1 MEYRSP
7 FISAAND
14 RIDIVATLRDLPA
27 LHFLPAF
34 EAAGRL
40 GSFKAA
46 ADELHL
52 TPSAISQ
59 QIKALEDS
67 LGTRLFERQGRRVQL
82 TREGEHYLHDV
93 RQALVDLASASRG
106 LRRRSEGRVL
116 RISTIDFVAYEFLI
130 PRLSDF
136 RRRFPK
142 VELRIETGHSLV
154 DFDRSDVDAAIRM
167 GGGPW
172 PGLSSRPLGAIW
184 AAGVCDRAHARRI
197 TSMERVARE
206 PLIELRGQEYRGWHA
221 LVKTLGERGRDA
233 QIITLDSYFETLRAA
248 EQGMGVAFGLF
259 PLTSEWV
266 LSGRLC
272 VPSELRTPLPG
283 GTCWVHRPN
292 DANQTLFDEL
302 YVWLRE
308 HYMSLPALPEGRIAH
323 GA

>member
-1 MEYRSP
+1 M
-7 FISAAND
+7 AM
-14 RIDIVATLRDLPA
+14 LRDLPT

-67 LGTRLFERQGRRVQL
+67 LGTALFAREGRRVQL
-82 TREGEHYLHDV
+82 TREGESYLLEV
-93 RQALVDLASASRG
+93 RQALVDLAGASRS

-116 RISTIDFVAYEFLI
+116 RVSTIDFVAYEFLV
-130 PRLSDF
+130 PRLADF
-136 RRRFPK
+136 RRHFPK
-142 VELRIETGHSLV
+142 VDLRIEIGHGLV
-154 DFDRSDVDAAIRM
+154 DFERSDVDAAIRM

-172 PGLSSRPLGAIW
+172 AGLSSRPLGPLL
-184 AAGVCDRAHARRI
+184 AAGVCDHALAQRI
-197 TSMERVARE
+197 TGPDSVIHH

-221 LVKTLGERGRDA
+221 FVKTLGERGRDV
-233 QIITLDSYFETLRAA
+233 QVITLDSYFETLRAA
-248 EQGMGVAFGLF
+248 EQGLGVAFGLF

-272 VPSELRTPLPG
+272 VPSEQRMPLPG
-283 GTCWVHRPN
+283 GASWVHREG
-292 DANQTLFDEL
+292 DAHRAVLDEL

-308 HYMSLPALPEGRIAH
+308 HYEQLPALPEGRLVDELA
-323 GA
+323 ACSPRA